1 MQQSNTQSMT
11 LFQKQQLHIEF
22 SAQLR
27 YWIDSHLDG
36 FFEQLDEEFFSLAES
51 AVNDL
56 AQRSYIDAI
65 RELRQNREVLSSN
78 YRARV
83 LLATE
88 KFFLDYRSYQQEFL
102 RTQVRIGQDQNSM
115 ELINQDVLEEDLAV
129 MRVAHHAENRHL
141 SRLKELSAL
150 LARVTPTQTLK
161 RNEVPVSPGVLANAL
176 QYVLQEWSGDLQTK
190 LSFYEVF
197 GKHCLDRLEKLYP
210 DLISLLEKAGLKPV
224 ENLLQKPAQAR
235 QQQEQRR
242 TGTSGEAPR
251 RFGQM
256 DEGT

>member
-1 MQQSNTQSMT
+1 MT

-83 LLATE
+83 LFATE
-88 KFFLDYRSYQQEFL
+88 KLFLDYRSYQQEFL

-115 ELINQDVLEEDLAV
+115 ELINQDVLEEDLA
-129 MRVAHHAENRHL
+129 RKFHRPTGNRPLFVA
-141 SRLKELSAL
+141 
-150 LARVTPTQTLK
+150 
-161 RNEVPVSPGVLANAL
+161 
-176 QYVLQEWSGDLQTK
+176 
-190 LSFYEVF
+190 
-197 GKHCLDRLEKLYP
+197 
-210 DLISLLEKAGLKPV
+210 
-224 ENLLQKPAQAR
+224 
-235 QQQEQRR
+235 
-242 TGTSGEAPR
+242 
-251 RFGQM
+251 
-256 DEGT
+256 

>member
-88 KFFLDYRSYQQEFL
+88 KFF
-102 RTQVRIGQDQNSM
+102 
-115 ELINQDVLEEDLAV
+115 
-129 MRVAHHAENRHL
+129 
-141 SRLKELSAL
+141 
-150 LARVTPTQTLK
+150 
-161 RNEVPVSPGVLANAL
+161 
-176 QYVLQEWSGDLQTK
+176 
-190 LSFYEVF
+190 
-197 GKHCLDRLEKLYP
+197 
-210 DLISLLEKAGLKPV
+210 
-224 ENLLQKPAQAR
+224 
-235 QQQEQRR
+235 
-242 TGTSGEAPR
+242 
-251 RFGQM
+251 
-256 DEGT
+256 